1 MLIAFRALQAFGG
14 AVGIVVARAVVRDLH
29 AGAAAARMLSRLVL
43 VMGVAPILAPLF
55 GGLMLQVFG
64 WRAIF
69 GVLAAI
75 GTATLAAVVVALPET
90 APPQVRTKRLTLP
103 IGAVLRAPDFLG
115 YALTV
120 AFAQAAMF
128 AYISGASFV
137 FITLHGIPAQMFG
150 WFFGANAAGLVVSSQ
165 VNHRLLARIP
175 PVRILSRA
183 ARVAVIAGI
192 LLIAAAATG
201 IGGIWSI
208 AAALFL
214 FVSSLGFIV
223 PNATAL
229 AMEHQ
234 VGRVGMASAVLG
246 TVLYAI
252 AATGSWTVSAAHSG
266 TALPMALTVAAF
278 SSAALDQR
286 DADITLIVDHLQRSG
301 LPPHRARAGA
311 FAFPVRRQAVVLM
324 QAFLERA
331 IDRLVRIELRTV
343 LDAFLRHLDVDLAVR
358 GIDPLNPARRE
369 QHGLP
374 ADPVAGVDLQIAD
387 APRVFVDDEIV
398 DVPDL
403 AVQRMDV
410 IPADVLAAEDRR
422 RQRIG
427 ARRIRIERGRRHV
440 SRRRRRGQRAW
451 PFGPAPQGRA
461 APILRIPVIR
471 RELAFFFAR
480 EARAAEQIGTALNLV
495 ARHLE
500 GNPPPLPIRRFDRDG
515 RHQHQPA
522 EPQSRIHGEVAD
534 RPRLIVQKH
543 VVQRAD
549 NPIGRH
555 QLVAQH
561 FFQSS

>member
-1 MLIAFRALQAFGG
+1 MLELLLGILTAFAPLSIDMYLPAFPTIGRDLGASPADVELTLASFFVGLSLGQITTGPLIDRFGRKRPLYAGLALYVAGSLGCALSSSISMLIAFRAVQAFGG

-29 AGAAAARMLSRLVL
+29 HGAAAARMLSRLVL

-55 GGLMLQVFG
+55 GGLMLQMFG

-69 GVLAAI
+69 AVLATI

-90 APPQVRTKRLTLP
+90 APPQVRTARLSLP

-192 LLIAAAATG
+192 LLIAAAASD

-229 AMEHQ
+229 ALEHQ

-266 TALPMALTVAAF
+266 TALPMAITVAAF
-278 SSAALDQR
+278 SSASL
-286 DADITLIVDHLQRSG
+286 ISVTLT
-301 LPPHRARAGA
+301 AR
-311 FAFPVRRQAVVLM
+311 
-324 QAFLERA
+324 
-331 IDRLVRIELRTV
+331 
-343 LDAFLRHLDVDLAVR
+343 
-358 GIDPLNPARRE
+358 
-369 QHGLP
+369 
-374 ADPVAGVDLQIAD
+374 
-387 APRVFVDDEIV
+387 
-398 DVPDL
+398 
-403 AVQRMDV
+403 
-410 IPADVLAAEDRR
+410 
-422 RQRIG
+422 
-427 ARRIRIERGRRHV
+427 
-440 SRRRRRGQRAW
+440 
-451 PFGPAPQGRA
+451 
-461 APILRIPVIR
+461 
-471 RELAFFFAR
+471 
-480 EARAAEQIGTALNLV
+480 
-495 ARHLE
+495 
-500 GNPPPLPIRRFDRDG
+500 
-515 RHQHQPA
+515 
-522 EPQSRIHGEVAD
+522 
-534 RPRLIVQKH
+534 
-543 VVQRAD
+543 
-549 NPIGRH
+549 
-555 QLVAQH
+555 
-561 FFQSS
+561 

>member
-1 MLIAFRALQAFGG
+1 MLELLLGVLTAFAPLSIDMYLPAFPAIGQDLGASPADVELTLASFFVGLACGQITTGPLIDRFGRTRPLYAGLMLYVAGSLGCALSSSISMLIAFRAVQAFGG

-29 AGAAAARMLSRLVL
+29 SGAAAARMLSRLVL

-69 GVLAAI
+69 SVLAGI
-75 GTATLAAVVVALPET
+75 GTVTLAAVVVALPET
-90 APPQVRTKRLTLP
+90 APPHTRSPRLTLP

-175 PVRILSRA
+175 PARILSRA
-183 ARVAVIAGI
+183 SRVAVIAGL
-192 LLIAAAATG
+192 LLIAAAATN

-278 SSAALDQR
+278 SSAALVSV
-286 DADITLIVDHLQRSG
+286 TL
-301 LPPHRARAGA
+301 
-311 FAFPVRRQAVVLM
+311 
-324 QAFLERA
+324 
-331 IDRLVRIELRTV
+331 T
-343 LDAFLRHLDVDLAVR
+343 
-358 GIDPLNPARRE
+358 
-369 QHGLP
+369 
-374 ADPVAGVDLQIAD
+374 
-387 APRVFVDDEIV
+387 
-398 DVPDL
+398 
-403 AVQRMDV
+403 
-410 IPADVLAAEDRR
+410 
-422 RQRIG
+422 
-427 ARRIRIERGRRHV
+427 
-440 SRRRRRGQRAW
+440 SR
-451 PFGPAPQGRA
+451 
-461 APILRIPVIR
+461 
-471 RELAFFFAR
+471 
-480 EARAAEQIGTALNLV
+480 
-495 ARHLE
+495 
-500 GNPPPLPIRRFDRDG
+500 
-515 RHQHQPA
+515 
-522 EPQSRIHGEVAD
+522 
-534 RPRLIVQKH
+534 
-543 VVQRAD
+543 
-549 NPIGRH
+549 
-555 QLVAQH
+555 
-561 FFQSS
+561 